1 MGDDIIL
8 LLHHQD
14 AAEYAFSSDT
24 DPSKL
29 GHGVSL
35 CFTLSDMGEFDAIHR
50 RAVELG
56 ARVLAEPHFNEQAGH
71 TEMEIS
77 DPDGYYL
84 QIAHRDEPMVPR
96 PAGQ

>member
-14 AAEYAFSSDT
+14 AAEHAFSSDT